1 MKKHLLALILS
12 TVALTGCHQPSIK
25 GNVYTLSTSPQ
36 GMPITL
42 AFDNVENKYYGK
54 ALNNYFGTYEI
65 NGNKITL
72 NAGGMTQMAGASA
85 EMEAEHAYF
94 KDLSNV
100 ERFKIAEK
108 YLILI
113 LKNDKELLFQKTGQ
127 NTNTQ

>member
-1 MKKHLLALILS
+1 
-12 TVALTGCHQPSIK
+12 
-25 GNVYTLSTSPQ
+25 
-36 GMPITL
+36 MPITL

-72 NAGGMTQMAGASA
+72 NAGGMTQMAGAPA

-113 LKNDKELLFQKTGQ
+113 LKNDKELLFQKTGK
-127 NTNTQ
+127 TTDTQ